1 MPTYFIMTMLESGW
15 TWQDFQMEG
24 MELDYATTVLDIP
37 EEAIDY
43 IEVLD
48 HSLEIQLFDNA
59 EIANEDWYAQ
69 LITLAKVSE
78 ATVSA

>member
-1 MPTYFIMTMLESGW
+1 MPTYFIITLLESGW

-24 MELDYATTVLDIP
+24 MDFDYCTTVLDIP

-43 IEVLD
+43 IEVFD
-48 HSLEIQLFDNA
+48 HSIEIQLFDNP
-59 EIANEDWYAQ
+59 EFVNEDWYTQ

-78 ATVSA
+78 ATATT

>member
-24 MELDYATTVLDIP
+24 MEFDYCTTVLDIP

-43 IEVLD
+43 IEVFD
-48 HSLEIQLFDNA
+48 HSLEIQLLDNPDFV
-59 EIANEDWYAQ
+59 NEDWYTQ

-78 ATVSA
+78 ITAVS

>member
-48 HSLEIQLFDNA
+48 HSLEIQLFDNP
-59 EIANEDWYAQ
+59 ELVNEDWYAQ

>member
-1 MPTYFIMTMLESGW
+1 MPTYFVMTMLESGW
-15 TWQDFQMEG
+15 NWQDFQVEG
-24 MELDYATTVLDIP
+24 MEYEYCTTVLDIP

-48 HSLEIQLFDNA
+48 SSLEIQLLDNP
-59 EIANEDWYAQ
+59 EIAGEDWFIQ

-78 ATVSA
+78 VSA

>member
-24 MELDYATTVLDIP
+24 MDFDYCTTVLDIP
-37 EEAIDY
+37 EDAIDY
-43 IEVLD
+43 IEVFD
-48 HSLEIQLFDNA
+48 HSLEIQLFDNPDFV
-59 EIANEDWYAQ
+59 NEDWYTQ

-78 ATVSA
+78 VTAAS

>member
-1 MPTYFIMTMLESGW
+1 MPTYFIITMLESGW
-15 TWQDFQMEG
+15 TWQDFQMES
-24 MELDYATTVLDIP
+24 MEFDYCTTVLDIP

-48 HSLEIQLFDNA
+48 HSLEIQLFDNP
-59 EIANEDWYAQ
+59 EFVDEDWYTQ

-78 ATVSA
+78 ATASS

>member
-24 MELDYATTVLDIP
+24 MEFDYCTTVLDIP

-43 IEVLD
+43 IEVFD
-48 HSLEIQLFDNA
+48 HSLEIQLFDNPDFV
-59 EIANEDWYAQ
+59 NEDWYTQ

-78 ATVSA
+78 VTAAS